1 MKFKELLEKVDKK
14 LKELPQEKLA
24 EIEKAIDED
33 IEKFFS
39 SEAGEDDLTIP
50 KVVEENFP
58 FLFRWQFSLTKNLNC
73 DNISFEVNNVFK
85 FQ

>member
-1 MKFKELLEKVDKK
+1 MKIKELLGKVDKK

-24 EIEKAIDED
+24 EIEKTIDED

-39 SEAGEDDLTIP
+39 SEAEEDDLTIP

-58 FLFRWQFSLTKNLNC
+58 FLFRWQFSLTNILKN
-73 DNISFEVNNVFK
+73 DNITFEVNNVFK
-85 FQ
+85 S